1 MIMGN
6 VMNIEK
12 STLAIAITFAL
23 SGCASITGTSAQ
35 NISLQARTADGKE
48 LKEAQCELINK
59 RGTYFVTTPGTISIS
74 RSNDDL
80 MVTCRKEGYEN
91 GRASVVSNTKGS
103 MFGNILFGGGIGAI
117 IDHNNGTA
125 YEYPNFV
132 QVIMGTEVFVG
143 SKKETTQTNANP
155 LQGNSPVITENNSN
169 KSKMTIKLEELKSLK
184 EQGLISQETYDQ
196 KQQEVLK
203 DMN

>member
-1 MIMGN
+1 MSL
-6 VMNIEK
+6 EK
-12 STLAIAITFAL
+12 NALAVAIIVAL
-23 SGCASITGTSAQ
+23 SGCASITGSSGQ
-35 NISLQARTADGKE
+35 NISLQTRTADGKE

-80 MVTCRKEGYEN
+80 KVTCRKEGFEN
-91 GRASVVSNTKGS
+91 GRASVVSDTKGS

-132 QVIMGTEVFVG
+132 QVVMGTEVFVG
-143 SKKETTQTNANP
+143 NKKETTPSNSNP
-155 LQGNSPVITENNSN
+155 LQGNSPTIQQENPN
-169 KSKMTIKLEELKSLK
+169 KSDMTQKLEELKSLK
-184 EQGLISQETYDQ
+184 EQGLISQDTYEMKQ
-196 KQQEVLK
+196 KEIL
-203 DMN
+203 NELN

>member
-1 MIMGN
+1 MSL
-6 VMNIEK
+6 EK
-12 STLAIAITFAL
+12 NTLAFAAILAL
-23 SGCASITGTSAQ
+23 SGCASITGSSGQ
-35 NISLQARTADGKE
+35 NISLQTRTADGKE

-80 MVTCRKEGYEN
+80 KVTCRKEGFEN
-91 GRASVVSNTKGS
+91 GRASVVSDTKGS

-132 QVIMGTEVFVG
+132 QVVMGSEVFIG
-143 SKKETTQTNANP
+143 SKNEIQNPTANP
-155 LQGNSPVITENNSN
+155 LQGNTLSTKPIDATKNDVA
-169 KSKMTIKLEELKSLK
+169 KKLEELKALK
-184 EQGLISQETYDQ
+184 DQGLISQEIHDEKQ
-196 KQQEVLK
+196 KEIL
-203 DMN
+203 NELN